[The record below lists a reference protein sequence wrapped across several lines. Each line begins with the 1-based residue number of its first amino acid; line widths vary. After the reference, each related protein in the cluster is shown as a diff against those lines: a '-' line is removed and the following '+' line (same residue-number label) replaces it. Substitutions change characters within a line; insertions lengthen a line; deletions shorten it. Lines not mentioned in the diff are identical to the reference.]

1 MFQSFSKRSVCLET
15 IFLGISD
22 SVNERKYIY
31 IFLHVHVYTCHHFLS
46 LES

>member
-22 SVNERKYIY
+22 SVDERKYIY
-31 IFLHVHVYTCHHFLS
+31 IHISTRTCIHMPS
-46 LES
+46 CLES